1 MRLVRAAS
9 GPYGLEG
16 AWGPPSESPRHPRQ
30 APLPSPAQSCEG
42 RHGARGVPHSPGGA
56 GMSGAPHRHTSA
68 PRNTRDQE
76 RGPPRC
82 APHAGSQRSRHSAPG
97 RGFRSPGGQ
106 SGPCPVPGWAWVM
119 APGGSPTTSF
129 ASFLLGVLRTISR
142 SRTRTRRCALD
153 ATHASRWAS
162 VSSEWPPLPW
172 TRQKADVEPLGLT
185 QPQPPERAAPAGQ
198 APAPKPQAQRPLPRA
213 GWARRRRGTPRP
225 QPVPCSPPL
234 PWTPLPG
241 TRPYCPPHPV
251 FESGPQQRATSEP
264 EAPAPARGASPLGG
278 PVFLPALSRARP
290 L

>member
-1 MRLVRAAS
+1 
-9 GPYGLEG
+9 
-16 AWGPPSESPRHPRQ
+16 
-30 APLPSPAQSCEG
+30 
-42 RHGARGVPHSPGGA
+42 
-56 GMSGAPHRHTSA
+56 MSGAPHRHTSA

-82 APHAGSQRSRHSAPG
+82 APHAGSQRSRHFCSWKGVQEPWGAVGALPG
-97 RGFRSPGGQ
+97 PWLGLGH
-106 SGPCPVPGWAWVM
+106 
-119 APGGSPTTSF
+119 GSRRLSDNRF

-153 ATHASRWAS
+153 ATHASRRAS
-162 VSSEWPPLPW
+162 VSSEWPPLPR

>member
-1 MRLVRAAS
+1 MDWKELGGRRLSPPVTHDRPHCPALHRAARA
-9 GPYGLEG
+9 GTG
-16 AWGPPSESPRHPRQ
+16 
-30 APLPSPAQSCEG
+30 
-42 RHGARGVPHSPGGA
+42 PGGSPTA
-56 GMSGAPHRHTSA
+56 REELACRELLTATPQPPGTPETRNGVLLDAPPTLAANAHVT
-68 PRNTRDQE
+68 
-76 RGPPRC
+76 
-82 APHAGSQRSRHSAPG
+82 SAPG

-153 ATHASRWAS
+153 ATHASRRAS